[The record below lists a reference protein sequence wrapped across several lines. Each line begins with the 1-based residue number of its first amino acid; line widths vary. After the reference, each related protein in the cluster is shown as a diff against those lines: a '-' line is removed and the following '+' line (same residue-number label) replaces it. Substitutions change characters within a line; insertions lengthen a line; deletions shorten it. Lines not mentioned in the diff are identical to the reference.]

1 MSSISNAQ
9 QAMGW
14 RALAA
19 QPRDVL
25 AASVA
30 DGAVEIERLQREN
43 AELREDVI
51 GWTRMAIERQAKIA
65 TAKAELL
72 VQIVTEANQRLTDKR
87 FSLEMFRN
95 WLIKRH
101 DAAIDAAREAT
112 K

>member
-30 DGAVEIERLQREN
+30 DGAVEIERLKLERDRL
-43 AELREDVI
+43 AEFV
-51 GWTRMAIERQAKIA
+51 AKHTNKYFGGDWA
-65 TAKAELL
+65 CQECHPSSDLL
-72 VQIVTEANQRLTDKR
+72 INGFQCAYHLALKVKQTITL
-87 FSLEMFRN
+87 
-95 WLIKRH
+95 
-101 DAAIDAAREAT
+101 EAT